1 MVDELA
7 QTLDALIVIIDSCVN
22 ELLQVL
28 KPRFR
33 LVSVLRL
40 ERVLVA
46 GIENCG
52 LDDI

>member
-7 QTLDALIVIIDSCVN
+7 QTLDALIVIVDSCID
-22 ELLQVL
+22 EFLQVL
-28 KPRFR
+28 EPRFR

-40 ERVLVA
+40 ERVLIA
-46 GIENCG
+46 SIKNCG